1 MTLKEMMQDEFE
13 QGIEQGA
20 DKTIIGMICKKLSK
34 GKTIPVIASEIEEAI
49 EKVQEICDLAKDF
62 APDYDVDKKY
72 KKYAERKKIV
82 SN

>member
-20 DKTIIGMICKKLSK
+20 DKTIIEQIGKKLSK
-34 GKTIPVIASEIEEAI
+34 GKTIPVIAAEVEESI
-49 EKVQEICDLAKDF
+49 EKVQEICDIAKDF
-62 APDYDVDKKY
+62 APDYDVDEIY